1 MQTQS
6 ACLTSFIVLSEAV
19 TSLAW
24 PVIFEF
30 QRTKVVGNGLR
41 NLRISHPRTRFS
53 KCISVEW
60 NHPLRDIWCWR
71 EKNISPFR
79 TMTFLLSEGMLYSSF
94 PLHCIFWA
102 HILFDSCHFVIYMS
116 VKINTGASWSSELC
130 LEAFSSVYFVI
141 FLFKL
146 WFCRFLVLASVSGV
160 STSPESYFCS
170 KQRETSCPLCYMK
183 WLVVEFSLTKNGH
196 NRDHGAISEFFAT
209 FGGLEEL
216 WRWFAH
222 AV

>member
-6 ACLTSFIVLSEAV
+6 ACLTSFVVLSEAV

-60 NHPLRDIWCWR
+60 NHLLRDIWCWR
-71 EKNISPFR
+71 EKKHISPFR
-79 TMTFLLSEGMLYSSF
+79 TMTLFLSEGMLYSSF
-94 PLHCIFWA
+94 AFHCIFWA

-116 VKINTGASWSSELC
+116 VTITLEL
-130 LEAFSSVYFVI
+130 LGLLNFALRLSLQFTS
-141 FLFKL
+141 LF
-146 WFCRFLVLASVSGV
+146 
-160 STSPESYFCS
+160 
-170 KQRETSCPLCYMK
+170 SCPSYDF
-183 WLVVEFSLTKNGH
+183 VVFWYS
-196 NRDHGAISEFFAT
+196 
-209 FGGLEEL
+209 
-216 WRWFAH
+216 
-222 AV
+222 